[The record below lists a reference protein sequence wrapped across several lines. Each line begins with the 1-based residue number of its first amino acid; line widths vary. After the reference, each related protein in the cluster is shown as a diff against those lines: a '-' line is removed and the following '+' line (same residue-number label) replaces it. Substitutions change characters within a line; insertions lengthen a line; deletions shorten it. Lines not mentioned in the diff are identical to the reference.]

1 MGSSPAAAQVKVFL
15 MDPSVSPLF
24 GQDLFIARRAV
35 RQLLHTVMGT
45 REKRD
50 QSIEFAAATGERD
63 DE

>member
-1 MGSSPAAAQVKVFL
+1 VFL

-24 GQDLFIARRAV
+24 GQDPFIARRAV
-35 RQLLHTVMGT
+35 RQLLHTVTGT

-50 QSIEFAAATGERD
+50 QIIGFAAATGERD